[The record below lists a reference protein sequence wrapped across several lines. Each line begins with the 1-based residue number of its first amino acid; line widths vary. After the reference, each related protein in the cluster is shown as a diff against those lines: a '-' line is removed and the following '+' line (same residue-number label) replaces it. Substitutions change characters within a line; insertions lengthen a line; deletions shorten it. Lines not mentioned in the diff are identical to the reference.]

1 MTLPSLYV
9 IAAEYQSAVARLAD
23 LDLDEQTFADTLESL
38 SGDLENKSVNAAMF
52 VKSLEATAASIKIA
66 EGQMEARRKAIEA
79 RAARVLEYIKDNM
92 IACGISKIECPYFR
106 LSIRDNPASVVIDS
120 PNLIPDDYMRQ
131 AEAPPPAPDKK
142 AIAEAIKAGV
152 EVHGA
157 HLQYGQ
163 RLEIK

>member
-9 IAAEYQSAVARLAD
+9 ISAEYQAAVSQLSE
-23 LDLDEQTFADTLESL
+23 LDLDEQTLADTLESL
-38 SGDLENKSVNAAMF
+38 SGDLETKAVNVAMF

-66 EGQMEARRKAIEA
+66 EGQMAARRKAIEA
-79 RAARVLEYIKDNM
+79 RAERVLDYIKDNM
-92 IACGISKIECPYFR
+92 IACGISKIECPYFN

-120 PNLIPDDYMRQ
+120 PNLIPDDYMRK

-142 AIAEAIKAGV
+142 AIAEALKAGV
-152 EVHGA
+152 GVLGA

>member
-66 EGQMEARRKAIEA
+66 EGQMAARRKSIEA
-79 RAARVLEYIKDNM
+79 RAERVLEYIKDNM
-92 IACGISKIECPYFR
+92 IATGITKIECPYFK

-120 PNLIPDDYMRQ
+120 PNLIPAEYMLQ
-131 AEAPPPAPDKK
+131 AEPPPPAADKR
-142 AIAEAIKAGV
+142 AIADVLKAGGDV
-152 EVHGA
+152 PGA